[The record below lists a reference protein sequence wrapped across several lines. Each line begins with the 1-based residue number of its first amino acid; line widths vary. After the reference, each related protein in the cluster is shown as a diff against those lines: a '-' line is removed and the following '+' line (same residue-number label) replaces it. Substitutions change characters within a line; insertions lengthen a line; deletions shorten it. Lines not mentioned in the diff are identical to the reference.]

1 MNMNLTSEEIALIE
15 QKREEK
21 RKLEMELKKSYD
33 HYKEGRINAEKKRC
47 AEIEKDAEN
56 LKTVYETNFNALIKV
71 SKDFVF
77 ECEKVGHERIVDLY
91 ELDDNGYEIR
101 HTRTD
106 EGYMTLKP
114 KEVIKMKTYS
124 YKLNIKY
131 SGNVPEGHNYYV
143 VLVAQYS
150 KYSNRING
158 YKMQVQ
164 GTGISSW
171 DKRGQM
177 TNHKKV
183 YEKIAEAVDTAFK
196 RIEHKNA
203 QQQSNKRIKD
213 RFELEFSK
221 FANQSKNVS
230 NNEFVINLDN
240 DIRVTFYGHEDGNG
254 NICFNNPKVSLPY
267 NKVDIKSLL
276 EALSTINGGE

>member
-33 HYKEGRINAEKKRC
+33 HYKEGRINTEKKRC
-47 AEIEKDAEN
+47 DEIEKQAEL
-56 LKTVYETNFNALIKV
+56 LKHEYEKNFNELIKV

-106 EGYMTLKP
+106 EGCMSLKP
-114 KEVIKMKTYS
+114 KEVIKTKTYS

-150 KYSNRING
+150 KYTSRVNG

-196 RIEHKNA
+196 RIEYKNV
-203 QQQSNKRIKD
+203 QEQSNKRIKD
-213 RFELEFSK
+213 RFKLEFSK
-221 FANQSKNVS
+221 FVSKTTNTNS
-230 NNEFVINLDN
+230 NEFVVNLDN
-240 DIRVTFYGHEDGNG
+240 DIKVIFYGHEDGDG
-254 NICFNNPKVSLPY
+254 NIYFNNPKVILPY
-267 NKVDIKSLL
+267 NQIDTKTLL
-276 EALSTINGGE
+276 EVLSTINGGK